1 MLQSAAR
8 FGLHRG
14 NEIADVDVAVE
25 LRLLPACQLPLPCQ
39 LRQLVHACGVPIV
52 EANGEQVLG
61 CAAGQLPLAHLN
73 EPGED
78 GRFGIRGRGLGAH
91 CLPASIL
98 PWSTG
103 LVTTTTVGIGRAG
116 RLVGQGKSSYVPLST
131 SSLAIPLMDSF
142 LCGSRR
148 FLNSRTSFKH
158 TLQARN
164 HRLGSHCSDL
174 TGHAAGIEMLKPRL
188 VRALGK

>member
-39 LRQLVHACGVPIV
+39 LRQLVHSCGVPIV

-61 CAAGQLPLAHLN
+61 RAAGQLPLAHLN

-91 CLPASIL
+91 YLPDLPASIL

-103 LVTTTTVGIGRAG
+103 LVATTTVGVGRAG
-116 RLVGQGKSSYVPLST
+116 RL
-131 SSLAIPLMDSF
+131 
-142 LCGSRR
+142 
-148 FLNSRTSFKH
+148 
-158 TLQARN
+158 
-164 HRLGSHCSDL
+164 
-174 TGHAAGIEMLKPRL
+174 
-188 VRALGK
+188 